1 MCEDGS
7 GGEVEAVDV
16 VGGVG
21 LILEGVL
28 VKEER
33 KKGFYSGSADGVAG
47 LTKRLGFALD
57 LRNEIKSLSPK
68 RKIEKQKK
76 KISDL
81 QRI

>member
-7 GGEVEAVDV
+7 GREVEAVDV

-21 LILEGVL
+21 LTLEGVL

-47 LTKRLGFALD
+47 LTERLGFALD

-68 RKIEKQKK
+68 RKIEKLKK
-76 KISDL
+76 NK
-81 QRI
+81 